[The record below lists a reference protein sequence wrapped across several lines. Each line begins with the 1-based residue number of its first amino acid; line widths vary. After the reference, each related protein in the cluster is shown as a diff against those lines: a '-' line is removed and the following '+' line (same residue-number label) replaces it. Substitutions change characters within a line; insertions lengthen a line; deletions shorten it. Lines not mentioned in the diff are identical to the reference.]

1 MVDIFLGPVMVEI
14 ASVEVGRCPR
24 YGETRTKMNNGR
36 GPRRDG
42 KLCLCGRG
50 SGGGRPWRGVGGRG
64 EARAQLG
71 APARAA
77 WGVRPPWVLLGG
89 GGGNTSL
96 SSASTSITLES
107 TYTFYLPRTGLPGT
121 CLSSPDPAG
130 PTGAAFISHPSFCS
144 ARGNSK
150 TAMVRLAKLLG
161 TRNGGRGLSR
171 RWQLRP
177 GCTWRRSRG
186 GGGSGQP
193 GGALARFSAPLP
205 AQAQ

>member
-71 APARAA
+71 APAR
-77 WGVRPPWVLLGG
+77 PPPEP
-89 GGGNTSL
+89 
-96 SSASTSITLES
+96 SA
-107 TYTFYLPRTGLPGT
+107 
-121 CLSSPDPAG
+121 
-130 PTGAAFISHPSFCS
+130 
-144 ARGNSK
+144 ARGLVELGDLRACALY
-150 TAMVRLAKLLG
+150 TAPER
-161 TRNGGRGLSR
+161 
-171 RWQLRP
+171 
-177 GCTWRRSRG
+177 RG
-186 GGGSGQP
+186 GGAKRT
-193 GGALARFSAPLP
+193 GGGD
-205 AQAQ
+205 